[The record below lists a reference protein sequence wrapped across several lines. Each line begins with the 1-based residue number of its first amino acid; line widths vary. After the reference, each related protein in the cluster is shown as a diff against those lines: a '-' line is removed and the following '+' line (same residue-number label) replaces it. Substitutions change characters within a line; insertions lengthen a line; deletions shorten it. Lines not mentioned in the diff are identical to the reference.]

1 MIVGDAFWVR
11 FNLRG
16 LEGKGEKEKWGKSRQ
31 EEKGKSKKAFHLSP
45 FSPFLLFYSPFLLFP
60 LSSCPLEADPKPKL
74 SPTITAIDLPDT
86 LASSRRLWWMPW
98 GLGRR
103 RWGGVLMVMEVD
115 LVGAEAVGDR
125 NLNF

>member
-1 MIVGDAFWVR
+1 MAVIVGDADAFWVR

-16 LEGKGEKEKWGKSRQ
+16 LEGKGERGKVDKRKRGKAEKLFI
-31 EEKGKSKKAFHLSP
+31 FHL
-45 FSPFLLFYSPFLLFP
+45 FSLFSLSLVSFFP
-60 LSSCPLEADPKPKL
+60 LESDPKL

-103 RWGGVLMVMEVD
+103 RWGGD
-115 LVGAEAVGDR
+115 GGG
-125 NLNF
+125 FGGCGGCGG

>member
-86 LASSRRLWWMPW
+86 LASSRRRW
-98 GLGRR
+98 RR
-103 RWGGVLMVMEVD
+103 GVMEAVV
-115 LVGAEAVGDR
+115 VGVEVVGG
-125 NLNF
+125 